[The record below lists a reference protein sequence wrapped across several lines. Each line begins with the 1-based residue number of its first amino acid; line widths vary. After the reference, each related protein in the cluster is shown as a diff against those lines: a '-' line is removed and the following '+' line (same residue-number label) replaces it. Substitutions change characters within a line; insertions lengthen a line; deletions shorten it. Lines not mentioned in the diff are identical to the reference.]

1 MIHGTKEV
9 KPRKD
14 MLQPFFSKSAIRR
27 VEFLITDE
35 IAKILTKFRAAASE
49 NAAVNLSLGFKCLA
63 ADIVMSYTF
72 QESLGAIDSPNFEYP
87 LILTQEKFR
96 TLPQQLQYF
105 PATMHILLGVIDHL
119 PLSFTQRF
127 MPGLAA
133 FHELQRVRHLWKS
146 WLAG

>member
-14 MLQPFFSKSAIRR
+14 MLQPFFSKAAIRR
-27 VEFLITDE
+27 VEFLITNE
-35 IAKILTKFRAAASE
+35 IAKILTKFRVSALE
-49 NAAVNLSLGFKCLA
+49 NAPVNLSLGFKCLA
-63 ADIVMSYTF
+63 ADIVMGYTF
-72 QESLGAIDSPNFEYP
+72 QESLGAIDSPNFEFP
-87 LILTQEKFR
+87 LILIQENFR

-119 PLSFTQRF
+119 PLSFTRRF

-133 FHELQRVRHLWKS
+133 FHELQRVRHLGQS
-146 WLAG
+146 

>member
-14 MLQPFFSKSAIRR
+14 MLQPFFSKAAIRR

-35 IAKILTKFRAAASE
+35 VAKILTKFRVAASE
-49 NAAVNLSLGFKCLA
+49 NAPVNLSLGFKCLA

-87 LILTQEKFR
+87 LILTQEQFR

-119 PLSFTQRF
+119 PLSFTQKF
-127 MPGLAA
+127 MPGFAA
-133 FHELQRVRHLWKS
+133 FHELKRVRHLWKP